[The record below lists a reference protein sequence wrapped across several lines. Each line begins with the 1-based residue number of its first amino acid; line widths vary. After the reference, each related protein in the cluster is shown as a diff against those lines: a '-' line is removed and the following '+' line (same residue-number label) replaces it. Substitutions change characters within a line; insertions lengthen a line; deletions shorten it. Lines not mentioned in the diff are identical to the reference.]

1 MLACAS
7 IPIHDMM
14 QYRGDVTAIF
24 IQIQAE
30 MSEFIAYRG
39 WVLPKIPLKLLFFHY
54 MQCF

>member
-7 IPIHDMM
+7 IPIHNML